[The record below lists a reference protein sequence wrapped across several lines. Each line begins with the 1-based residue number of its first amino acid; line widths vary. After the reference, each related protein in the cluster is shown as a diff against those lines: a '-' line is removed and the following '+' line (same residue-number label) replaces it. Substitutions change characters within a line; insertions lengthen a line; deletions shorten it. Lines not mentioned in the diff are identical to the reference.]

1 MKTLYHASS
10 ALEAHML
17 QDLLQQERISAFVH
31 GEHLQGAIGELPAA
45 GLVRL
50 VVNDADYE
58 RARAVVARW
67 EAHQPRE
74 ASAPPAAA
82 PASRLPAFLMG
93 LAVGVALCFL
103 LTGR

>member
-10 ALEAHML
+10 AIEAHML
-17 QDLLQQERISAFVH
+17 QDLLQQERIAAFVH

-45 GLVRL
+45 GLVR
-50 VVNDADYE
+50 VEVNDADYE
-58 RARAVVARW
+58 MARAVVARW
-67 EAHQPRE
+67 EAQQPRE
-74 ASAPPAAA
+74 APAPAAA

-93 LAVGVALCFL
+93 LAVGVALCLL